1 MKNIIL
7 IALIFLTQTVCGQ
20 EFLPSEESDPK
31 NFNWMKGFLPAQTEF
46 VQGIS
51 KFTFLS
57 RIPLLTDGIVLGWK

>member
-1 MKNIIL
+1 
-7 IALIFLTQTVCGQ
+7 
-20 EFLPSEESDPK
+20 
-31 NFNWMKGFLPAQTEF
+31 MKGFLPAQTEF